1 MNKATVLRNINNY
14 KGAYQA
20 LTSKIDQVKASDK
33 LTNVGKREQIE
44 KMTELTK
51 EELQKA
57 KASLIASLEELK
69 GELIVNRRKEVAKG
83 LEDAERINLVVSG
96 IASEAYTTTMIE
108 DMITAFN
115 GNSVALAKIK
125 GALEDSGEVAYHNIA
140 MNIPKDQGNKVVD
153 NLDKIIKKLNAEP
166 TISFTEKNRAQ
177 DFGTQ
182 LYWSG
187 ATFDEW
193 YRYIEENVNSGTNNI
208 MTI

>member
-1 MNKATVLRNINNY
+1 MGKATVLRNINNY

-20 LTSKIDQVKASDK
+20 LTSKVDQVKASK
-33 LTNVGKREQIE
+33 ELTNIGKRDRIE
-44 KMTELTK
+44 KLTELTK

-57 KASLIASLEELK
+57 KTSLIASLEELK

-153 NLDKIIKKLNAEP
+153 NLDKIIKTLNAEP
-166 TISFTEKNRAQ
+166 TISFTEKNQAN
-177 DFGTQ
+177 DFTTQ

-193 YRYIEENVNSGTNNI
+193 YRYIEENIN
-208 MTI
+208 